1 MRRYYR
7 FMIYLMRAPGRY
19 IHSLAWALQDSVG
32 SNLVLVIKLIQQG
45 RCHAYL
51 LGVNG
56 VTRSCEAHNLHQE
69 LAEISDRAWRKN
81 MPQCV
86 ARLPIWAFGRPDH
99 KVDRVSKIHV

>member
-51 LGVNG
+51 LRVNG
-56 VTRSCEAHNLHQE
+56 VTRSCEAHNLHVRNMVINYPF
-69 LAEISDRAWRKN
+69 LLPLLLLHLLKTFSLFLGNEICLE
-81 MPQCV
+81 MV
-86 ARLPIWAFGRPDH
+86 
-99 KVDRVSKIHV
+99 